1 MNDGLRLIVRIHG
14 GPEVIERESF
24 ALEAPSAGEI
34 RVRHEAVGLNYID
47 TYFRTGLYPLPL
59 PVGLGSEAAGIVDAV
74 GEGVNDFRVGD
85 RIAYVGNTPG
95 SYATHR
101 TIPAGWAIPLPD
113 HISSDIA
120 AAAMLKGLTACFL
133 SEPCAKLQAGQSALV
148 HAAAGGVGSILVPWL
163 KDMGVQVIAHAGSP
177 EKAEMA
183 RRAGADTA
191 LYGSFENLADA
202 VKAATN
208 GKGVHAVFDG
218 VGQDSWT
225 ASLASLRPRG
235 LMVSYGNAS
244 GPVPPVNLL
253 DLSRGGSL
261 YVTRPTLFAYISDP
275 AEYRAMAYRLFDRI
289 RRGVVTIDIGQRYA
303 LADAAE
309 AHRALE
315 GRRTTGST
323 ILLP

>member
-1 MNDGLRLIVRIHG
+1 MSDGLRLIVRAHG

-24 ALEAPSAGEI
+24 ALAAPGPGEI

-47 TYFRTGLYPLPL
+47 TYFRTGLYPVSLPS
-59 PVGLGSEAAGIVDAV
+59 GLGSEAAGIVDAV
-74 GEGVNDFRVGD
+74 GADVDGFSPGD
-85 RIAYVGNTPG
+85 RVAYVGNSPG

-101 TIPAGWAIPLPD
+101 TVPAGWVIPLPD
-113 HISSDIA
+113 HISSEVA

-133 SEPCAKLQAGQSALV
+133 AEPCAKLQPGQSALV

-177 EKAEMA
+177 EKAEIA
-183 RRAGADTA
+183 RRGGADTA
-191 LYGSFENLADA
+191 LHGAFDGLAEA
-202 VKAATN
+202 VKAATD

-218 VGQDSWT
+218 VGRDSWT

-244 GPVPPVNLL
+244 GPVAPVNIL

-275 AEYRAMAYRLFDRI
+275 AEYRAMADRLFDRI
-289 RRGVVTIDIGQRYA
+289 ARGVVTIDIGQRYA
-303 LADAAE
+303 LTDAAE